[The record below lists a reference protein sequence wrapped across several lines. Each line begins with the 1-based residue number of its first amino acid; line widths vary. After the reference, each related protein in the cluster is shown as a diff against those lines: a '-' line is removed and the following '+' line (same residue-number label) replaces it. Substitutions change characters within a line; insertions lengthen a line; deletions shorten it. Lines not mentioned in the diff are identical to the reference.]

1 MESSI
6 YVYPSEKPPKEPPRL
21 GEIILCIAQL
31 GGYLNRKND
40 PPPGPKVM
48 WIGIQKMHM
57 MALGFELSKNKN

>member
-1 MESSI
+1 MESSL
-6 YVYPSEKPPKEPPRL
+6 YVYPSEKPPKEAPRL

-48 WIGIQKMHM
+48 WIGVQKMHM
-57 MALGFELSKNKN
+57 MALGFELSKNKR